1 MCVVGASNP
10 PSRGTPT
17 GSLIGSE
24 PRIRKGF
31 VIKLANCGALE
42 FHVGQ
47 LRMIRAWLGSR
58 SGCSPRCIGV
68 LAGIQ
73 RNPSPAPYD
82 RATDILFGVET
93 ILSVLEV
100 AIAVVVIL
108 LILMHSGKD
117 AGLSGAFGVGSG
129 AGPLGG
135 GSLVERNLNRWTIF
149 FAVLFFLN
157 ALVLLKHPWS

>member
-1 MCVVGASNP
+1 MVVVGASNP

-31 VIKLANCGALE
+31 VIKPANCGALE
-42 FHVGQ
+42 LHIGQ
-47 LRMIRAWLGSR
+47 GRMIRARLGSR
-58 SGCSPRCIGV
+58 CGCRPRCTGV
-68 LAGIQ
+68 LPGP
-73 RNPSPAPYD
+73 RRDPLPTPD
-82 RATDILFGVET
+82 LVVDTLFDVET

-117 AGLSGAFGVGSG
+117 SGLSGAFGVGSG
-129 AGPLGG
+129 TGPLGG

-157 ALVLLKHPWS
+157 ALLLLKHPWS